1 MASVNTGFWQGKRV
15 FLTGHTGFKGSWL
28 GAWLTRLGAHVTGFS
43 LAPETTPSHFGLL
56 PKEYESL
63 EGDICDLEALGGA
76 LRKAN
81 PDVVFHMAAQSLVR
95 TSYADP
101 VGTYATNVLGTLHVL
116 ESIRHAPSVRAAL
129 MVTSDK
135 CYENRETLKPYV
147 ESDPIGGHDPYSSSK
162 GCAEILTSSMR
173 RSFFAG
179 SPCLI
184 ASVRAGNV
192 IGGGD
197 WATDRLIP
205 DCIRAW
211 TRHERVRIRNPR
223 AVRPW
228 QHVLDPL
235 SGYLQLA
242 EALFAGRTAF
252 AKGWNFGPTL
262 ESAWPV
268 EKIVGAVKTRLPAF
282 DFIIE
287 PSKEHEAKLLTLDS
301 GQARRELGWKARWE
315 IETALEKTL
324 DWYAAYRESG
334 ELLTDQQIREHMTES
349 SVVRAR
355 PAQWAYPGASSGATV
370 DRGGSGAIAASSSRE

>member
-1 MASVNTGFWQGKRV
+1 MAGLNSKFWQGKRV
-15 FLTGHTGFKGSWL
+15 FLTGHTGFKGSWM

-43 LAPETTPSHFGLL
+43 LAPDTTPNHFALL

-63 EGDICDLEALGGA
+63 EGDIRDLEALRGA
-76 LRKAN
+76 LRRMN
-81 PDVVFHMAAQSLVR
+81 PDVLLHMAAQSLVR
-95 TSYADP
+95 ASYADP
-101 VGTYATNVLGTLHVL
+101 VGTYATNVMGTLHVL
-116 ESIRHAPSVRAAL
+116 ESIRQSPSVCAAL
-129 MVTSDK
+129 IVTSDK
-135 CYENRETLKPYV
+135 CYENREAMKPYV

-173 RSFFAG
+173 RSFFAD
-179 SPCLI
+179 SSRCLI

-211 TRHERVRIRNPR
+211 TKGEPVRIRNPR
-223 AVRPW
+223 AIRPW

-242 EALFAGRTAF
+242 EALFAGRSAF

-262 ESAWPV
+262 EAAWPV
-268 EKIVGAVKTRLPAF
+268 EKIVDALKARLPAF
-282 DFIIE
+282 DFFVE
-287 PSKEHEAKLLTLDS
+287 PSKEHEANLLTLNS
-301 GQARRELGWKARWE
+301 EQARRDLGWSPRWG

-324 DWYAAYRESG
+324 EWYAAHRESG
-334 ELLTDQQIREHMTES
+334 ALLTDRQIREHMTE
-349 SVVRAR
+349 R
-355 PAQWAYPGASSGATV
+355 PV
-370 DRGGSGAIAASSSRE
+370 HCSSRDFTKQGWIA

>member
-1 MASVNTGFWQGKRV
+1 MMAGVSASFWQGKRV
-15 FLTGHTGFKGSWL
+15 FLTGHTGFKGSWM

-43 LAPETTPSHFGLL
+43 LPPETTPSHFALL

-63 EGDICDLEALGGA
+63 EGDIRDFDALKSA
-76 LRKAN
+76 MRRTN
-81 PDVVFHMAAQSLVR
+81 PDIVLHMAAQSLVR
-95 TSYADP
+95 ASYADP
-101 VGTYATNVLGTLHVL
+101 VGTYATNVMGTLHVL
-116 ESIRHAPSVRAAL
+116 ESIRQAPSMRAAL
-129 MVTSDK
+129 IVTSDK
-135 CYENRETLKPYV
+135 CYENRETMRPYV

-173 RSFFAG
+173 RSFFSD

-211 TRHERVRIRNPR
+211 SRRVQVRIRNPQ
-223 AVRPW
+223 AIRPW

-235 SGYLQLA
+235 SGYLQLT
-242 EALFAGRTAF
+242 EALFAGRSAF
-252 AKGWNFGPTL
+252 AKGWNFGPAL
-262 ESAWPV
+262 DSALPV
-268 EKIVGAVKTRLPAF
+268 EKIVGAVKARLPAF
-282 DFIIE
+282 DFIVE

-301 GQARRELGWKARWE
+301 GQARRELGWRPRWG

-324 DWYAAYRESG
+324 DWYATHHDSG
-334 ELLTDQQIREHMTES
+334 ELLTDKQVQEYMAVSAAGNARPGATRVFES
-349 SVVRAR
+349 SVTDD
-355 PAQWAYPGASSGATV
+355 Y
-370 DRGGSGAIAASSSRE
+370 